1 MMFHLDR
8 RAVPW
13 IAGASVNHFDFQST
27 ASAAQSVQQSDIG
40 LRMTP
45 MRQRNF
51 TDALAVEPALR
62 RYAVTVIATMLIV
75 SAASPASAAN
85 AAHPPGN
92 RCRPAS
98 KIEYNSARKQFL
110 LRNRFGMYVRTGWI
124 WRRHYWYCQF

>member
-1 MMFHLDR
+1 VDS
-8 RAVPW
+8 
-13 IAGASVNHFDFQST
+13 GASVDFQSA

-51 TDALAVEPALR
+51 TDAKAVVPAFR
-62 RYAVTVIATMLIV
+62 RCPVTVIATILIV
-75 SAASPASAAN
+75 SAISPAN
-85 AAHPPGN
+85 AAQPPGN

-98 KIEYNSARKQFL
+98 KIEYNSAKKQFL
-110 LRNRFGMYVRTGWI
+110 LRNRFGMYLRSGWI